1 VLKGTWVGNT
11 YCCEAETLVEFCD
24 DVTGDRYGPR
34 LGLNSVLCEVFC
46 ERRSEPLSSM
56 VEERAIDDTVDGR
69 SEEPALNPGQNM
81 LPSTSGRPEGTTGF
95 WRAEKAGAGGCP
107 GKKP

>member
-1 VLKGTWVGNT
+1 
-11 YCCEAETLVEFCD
+11 
-24 DVTGDRYGPR
+24 
-34 LGLNSVLCEVFC
+34 
-46 ERRSEPLSSM
+46 M